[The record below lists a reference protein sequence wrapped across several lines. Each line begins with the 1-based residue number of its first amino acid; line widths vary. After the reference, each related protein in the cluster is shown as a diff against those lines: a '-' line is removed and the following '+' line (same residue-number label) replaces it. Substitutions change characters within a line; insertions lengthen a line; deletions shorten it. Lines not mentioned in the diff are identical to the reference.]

1 MMMNRPVIR
10 SATSDCAPKPIAR
23 PITPAPASS
32 GVTFMPMLARATIR
46 AITAMVMNSTLRIS
60 GSMVSA
66 RVFGRL
72 LPPSPRLCCTAVSAR
87 IQTSQATSKVLPKL
101 TTFMLICSPS
111 PSA

>member
-1 MMMNRPVIR
+1 M
-10 SATSDCAPKPIAR
+10 AR
-23 PITPAPASS
+23 PITPAPASN

-46 AITAMVMNSTLRIS
+46 AITAMVANSTLRIS

-72 LPPSPRLCCTAVSAR
+72 LPPRPRLCWIAVSVR
-87 IQTSQATSKVLPKL
+87 IQISQATSRVVPKL